1 MQPKRLLTRQKDKEN
16 RKLMLNNKRK
26 NNMKK
31 LMLSLS
37 IAAML
42 AMPMTM
48 DASAQSH
55 RHTPRTNANVTVN
68 SNGAKVTATIA
79 DNDTITGVVAYSDTT
94 SAAATNDTADNDEQF
109 TYESQDNDIHE
120 LREVMD
126 AIGPMFMVPMV
137 IVAII
142 FLVAP
147 AIIIFIICYFIYKN
161 RQQKLKLAEMAMK
174 NGQPI
179 PDSILGYSTKKQ
191 GANNNSNS
199 SKSDRTGYSVKSE
212 STANNAASSSTGI
225 LASMPTDDHLWRKG
239 VMHVFVGIGLMFLL
253 DVMMGNFGFSI
264 GVLVTLY
271 GAGQAFIAW
280 TSNRNNNST
289 GYADNSEDCVNESPN
304 AEKEPSNAD
313 TTDYMEVYPDD
324 NEKK

>member
-1 MQPKRLLTRQKDKEN
+1 
-16 RKLMLNNKRK
+16 
-26 NNMKK
+26 MKK
-31 LMLSLS
+31 LMLLLS

-55 RHTPRTNANVTVN
+55 RHTPRTSAKVTVN
-68 SNGAKVTATIA
+68 NNGANVSATIA
-79 DNDTITGVVAYSDTT
+79 DNDTTTAVVAYSDTT
-94 SAAATNDTADNDEQF
+94 SAADADNDTADNDYQ
-109 TYESQDNDIHE
+109 YSYDSHDDNVKE
-120 LREVMD
+120 LKDVMN

-199 SKSDRTGYSVKSE
+199 GKSDRTGYSVKSE

-304 AEKEPSNAD
+304 AEEEPSNAD
-313 TTDYMEVYPDD
+313 TTDAMEIYPDD

>member
-1 MQPKRLLTRQKDKEN
+1 
-16 RKLMLNNKRK
+16 
-26 NNMKK
+26 MKK
-31 LMLSLS
+31 LMLFLS

-179 PDSILGYSTKKQ
+179 PDSVLGYSTRKQ
-191 GANNNSNS
+191 GNNPGQYGRPGQSGQ
-199 SKSDRTGYSVKSE
+199 SDRSG
-212 STANNAASSSTGI
+212 NNPPSKGI
-225 LASMPTDDHLWRKG
+225 LALIPTDDQLWRKG
-239 VMHVFVGIGLMFLL
+239 VMHIFIGVGLMILL
-253 DVMMGNFGFSI
+253 DTMMGDFGFSI
-264 GVLVTLY
+264 GLLITLY

-280 TSNRNNNST
+280 TSRRNANVEEEPI
-289 GYADNSEDCVNESPN
+289 SEEPV
-304 AEKEPSNAD
+304 KED
-313 TTDYMEVYPDD
+313 TTET
-324 NEKK
+324 K

>member
-1 MQPKRLLTRQKDKEN
+1 
-16 RKLMLNNKRK
+16 
-26 NNMKK
+26 MKK
-31 LMLSLS
+31 LMLLMS

-68 SNGAKVTATIA
+68 NNGVKATATIA
-79 DNDTITGVVAYSDTT
+79 DNDTTTGIVAYSDTT
-94 SAAATNDTADNDEQF
+94 SAADADNDTADNDYQ
-109 TYESQDNDIHE
+109 YSYDSHDSDIQE
-120 LREVMD
+120 LKDVMD
-126 AIGPMFMVPMV
+126 SLGTAVFLPVI
-137 IVAII
+137 IVAIVFI
-142 FLVAP
+142 VAP
-147 AIIIFIICYFIYKN
+147 AIIIFIICYFLYKN

-191 GANNNSNS
+191 GNNTGKSN
-199 SKSDRTGYSVKSE
+199 
-212 STANNAASSSTGI
+212 I
-225 LASMPTDDHLWRKG
+225 ASMPTDDQLWRKG

-253 DVMMGNFGFSI
+253 DAMMGSFGFSI

-280 TSNRNNNST
+280 TSNRNANASEPIVEEPT
-289 GYADNSEDCVNESPN
+289 ADNPATDEASTED
-304 AEKEPSNAD
+304 PSKAD
-313 TTDYMEVYPDD
+313 TTDAMEVYPDD
-324 NEKK
+324 NNK

>member
-1 MQPKRLLTRQKDKEN
+1 
-16 RKLMLNNKRK
+16 
-26 NNMKK
+26 MKK
-31 LMLSLS
+31 LMLLMS

-55 RHTPRTNANVTVN
+55 RHTPRTSAKVTVN
-68 SNGAKVTATIA
+68 NNGANVSATIA
-79 DNDTITGVVAYSDTT
+79 DNDTTTAVVAYSDTT
-94 SAAATNDTADNDEQF
+94 SAADADNDTADNDYQ
-109 TYESQDNDIHE
+109 YSYDSHDDNVKE
-120 LREVMD
+120 LKDVMN

-199 SKSDRTGYSVKSE
+199 GKSDRTGYSVKSE

-304 AEKEPSNAD
+304 AEEEPSNAD
-313 TTDYMEVYPDD
+313 TTDAMEIYPDD

>member
-1 MQPKRLLTRQKDKEN
+1 
-16 RKLMLNNKRK
+16 
-26 NNMKK
+26 MKK
-31 LMLSLS
+31 LMLLMS

-55 RHTPRTNANVTVN
+55 RHTPRTSAKVTVN
-68 SNGAKVTATIA
+68 NNGANVSATIA
-79 DNDTITGVVAYSDTT
+79 DNDTTTAVVAYSDTT
-94 SAAATNDTADNDEQF
+94 SAADADNDTADNDYQ
-109 TYESQDNDIHE
+109 YSYDSHDDNVKE
-120 LREVMD
+120 LKDVMN

-199 SKSDRTGYSVKSE
+199 GKSDRTGYSGKSE

-253 DVMMGNFGFSI
+253 DVMMGDFGFSI
-264 GVLVTLY
+264 GLLITLY

-280 TSNRNNNST
+280 TSNRNANAAQT
-289 GYADNSEDCVNESPN
+289 NSEEPVATEEPANDN
-304 AEKEPSNAD
+304 PSNEESAGANP
-313 TTDYMEVYPDD
+313 TDVMEIYPDD

>member
-179 PDSILGYSTKKQ
+179 PDSVLGYSTRKQ
-191 GANNNSNS
+191 GNNPGQYGRPGQSGQSDRSGNNPS
-199 SKSDRTGYSVKSE
+199 SK
-212 STANNAASSSTGI
+212 GI
-225 LASMPTDDHLWRKG
+225 LALIPTDDHLWRKG

-304 AEKEPSNAD
+304 AEEEPSNAD
-313 TTDYMEVYPDD
+313 TTDNMEVYPDD

>member
-1 MQPKRLLTRQKDKEN
+1 
-16 RKLMLNNKRK
+16 
-26 NNMKK
+26 MKK
-31 LMLSLS
+31 LMLLMS

-55 RHTPRTNANVTVN
+55 RHTPRTSAKVTVN
-68 SNGAKVTATIA
+68 NNGANVSATIA
-79 DNDTITGVVAYSDTT
+79 DNDTTTAVVAYSDTT
-94 SAAATNDTADNDEQF
+94 SAADADNYTADNDYQ
-109 TYESQDNDIHE
+109 YSYDSHDDNVKE
-120 LREVMD
+120 LKDVMN

-179 PDSILGYSTKKQ
+179 PDSVLGYSTRKQ
-191 GANNNSNS
+191 GNNPGQYGRPGQSGQ
-199 SKSDRTGYSVKSE
+199 SDRSG
-212 STANNAASSSTGI
+212 NNPPSKGI
-225 LASMPTDDHLWRKG
+225 LALIPTDDQLWRKG

-253 DVMMGNFGFSI
+253 DAMMGSFGFSS

-280 TSNRNNNST
+280 TSNRNTNAAQT
-289 GYADNSEDCVNESPN
+289 NSEEPVATEEPANDNPSKEET
-304 AEKEPSNAD
+304 AEASS
-313 TTDYMEVYPDD
+313 TDAMEIYPDD

>member
-1 MQPKRLLTRQKDKEN
+1 
-16 RKLMLNNKRK
+16 
-26 NNMKK
+26 MKK
-31 LMLSLS
+31 LMLLMS

-42 AMPMTM
+42 AMPMTK

-55 RHTPRTNANVTVN
+55 RHTPRTSAKVTVN
-68 SNGAKVTATIA
+68 NNGANVSATIA
-79 DNDTITGVVAYSDTT
+79 DNDTTTAVVAYSDTT
-94 SAAATNDTADNDEQF
+94 SAADADNYTADNDYQ
-109 TYESQDNDIHE
+109 YSYDSHDDNVKE
-120 LREVMD
+120 LKDVMN